1 MQNTIP
7 VRFGPAGSPVN
18 PMVYGQFIEHLLNC
32 IDGGIYDPTASLQM
46 PPASAP
52 TCSKKAEALQPPI
65 LPLPRRYRD
74 VPLPLGGRH
83 WPARD
88 AQTPPQYH
96 LGRRNRPRPARPNS
110 SPTAAGSARSR

>member
-32 IDGGIYDPTASLQM
+32 IDGGIYDPDSQFADAAGTRTDVLE
-46 PPASAP
+46 
-52 TCSKKAEALQPPI
+52 KAEALQPPI
-65 LPLPRRYRD
+65 LRFPGGTVMCLYHWEDAIGPLAAAISSGAAKSTR
-74 VPLPLGGRH
+74 
-83 WPARD
+83 AS
-88 AQTPPQYH
+88 
-96 LGRRNRPRPARPNS
+96 ARPNS